1 MRLFSHATKP
11 TLPVDHHLEKRA
23 RDFLNATAA
32 PGTVLAGGDLRA
44 AEFPVRVESDFLQPR
59 LWTASVSKCPIN
71 RPECVRGAARGSPIE
86 FRSKG
91 ANLIGLV
98 SHCKWRDLGFL
109 IQRGDPFV
117 PFCGLFISMSEGENI
132 DFREVWP
139 TDLQTNGKSILRK
152 TARN

>member
-1 MRLFSHATKP
+1 MLRRPQELFWLAAIFGLLSFQFEWNQTSSN
-11 TLPVDHHLEKRA
+11 PVCGPRQFPSARSTVRNAFVERRVARRSSLGRRA
-23 RDFLNATAA
+23 
-32 PGTVLAGGDLRA
+32 
-44 AEFPVRVESDFLQPR
+44 
-59 LWTASVSKCPIN
+59 
-71 RPECVRGAARGSPIE
+71 
-86 FRSKG
+86 
-91 ANLIGLV
+91 LIGLV

-132 DFREVWP
+132 DFREVRP